1 MNVRVL
7 HFHFGREGGA
17 ERFFVNLAQAFAR
30 DGMEQRF
37 VIRPDRTW
45 DAEIAAL
52 GPVIRNNFTR
62 ISPLTAVLHLQVEL
76 LVRRWKPDA
85 VMAWMPRAARLI
97 HRWPDT
103 VKLARLGDFPAHL
116 RHFGNCDLLVGNI
129 PAIGEHCAKI
139 GWTRPTR
146 TISNFPRSV
155 APNPVARNILQT
167 PDDAFLISTAGR
179 LQPRKGMDT
188 LIRAV
193 AAIPNA
199 WLWIAGEGPERE
211 TLEKL
216 AKDLRMS
223 DRIRFTGWVAEPIH
237 YIAAAD
243 AFVMPSRHE
252 PLGNVLLEAWHAGIP
267 SISTRSEGP
276 SWYMRDGVDGLMVD
290 IDDVPAMT
298 LALEKLRDD
307 RTVAHSFVMNA
318 RERIDQLFSEKAIV
332 AAYRE
337 VFTSS
342 NGTDAS

>member
-1 MNVRVL
+1 MTVRVL

-17 ERFFVNLAQAFAR
+17 ERFFVNLAQAFDR
-30 DGMEQRF
+30 DGIEQRF
-37 VIRPDRTW
+37 VIRPNRTW

-52 GPVIRNNFTR
+52 GPVIRNDFTR
-62 ISPLTAVLHLQVEL
+62 ISPMTALLHLQMEL

-97 HRWPDT
+97 HRWPET

-129 PAIGEHCAKI
+129 PAIGEHCVKI
-139 GWTRPTR
+139 GWKRPTR
-146 TISNFPRSV
+146 TISNFPRRV
-155 APNPVARNILQT
+155 TPNPVARDILQT
-167 PDDAFLISTAGR
+167 PDDAFLIATAGR
-179 LQPRKGMDT
+179 LQPRKGIDT

-193 AAIPNA
+193 AAIPSA
-199 WLWIAGEGPERE
+199 WLWIAGDGPERDM
-211 TLEKL
+211 LERL
-216 AKDLRMS
+216 AKDLGMTE
-223 DRIRFTGWVAEPIH
+223 RIRFTGWVTEPIH

-267 SISTRSEGP
+267 SVSTRSEGP
-276 SWYMRDGVDGLMVD
+276 SWYMRDGIDGLMVA

-298 LALEKLRDD
+298 SALERLRDERASAFD
-307 RTVAHSFVMNA
+307 FVKNA
-318 RERIDQLFSEKAIV
+318 RERLEQLFSEKAIV

-337 VFTSS
+337 VFTSMR
-342 NGTDAS
+342 GTDTS

>member
-1 MNVRVL
+1 MTVRVL

-30 DGMEQRF
+30 DGIEQRF
-37 VIRPDRTW
+37 VIRPNRSW

-62 ISPLTAVLHLQVEL
+62 ISPMTALLHLQVEH
-76 LVRRWKPDA
+76 LVRQWKPDA

-97 HRWPDT
+97 HRWPET

-129 PAIGEHCAKI
+129 PAIGERCLSL
-139 GWTRPTR
+139 GWTKPTR

-155 APNPVARNILQT
+155 TPDAVARSTLQT
-167 PDDAFLISTAGR
+167 PEDAFLVATAGR
-179 LQPRKGMDT
+179 LQPRKGFDT

-193 AAIPNA
+193 AAIPGA
-199 WLWIAGEGPERE
+199 WLWIAGEGPERGM
-211 TLEKL
+211 LEGL
-216 AKDLRMS
+216 ARDLGMA

-237 YIAAAD
+237 YLAAAD

-252 PLGNVLLEAWHAGIP
+252 PLGNVLLEAWQAGVP
-267 SISTRSEGP
+267 SVSTRSEGP

-290 IDDVPAMT
+290 IDDVPAMSA
-298 LALEKLRDD
+298 ALQSLRDD
-307 RTVAHSFVMNA
+307 RAAAARYAQNA
-318 RERIDQLFSEKAIV
+318 RDRLEQMFTEKAIV
-332 AAYRE
+332 AAYRAI
-337 VFTSS
+337 FTSRR
-342 NGTDAS
+342 GGEAP